1 VAFANKFGL
10 PVASG
15 NQAYRNYPMRD
26 PMHIGNFAMGAPYV
40 KAGVDLV
47 MMVGARDFG
56 GRLVPNSPEAP
67 DARIVRIG
75 LDMNSMGRNYATDLA
90 LVGDVREALKDLQAS
105 LDGML
110 TRQRLNNFGKA
121 RSGEVKGTA
130 SKMWEERDAA
140 LKANFG
146 KPLMHPDELTYLMA
160 KHAGNAMIVS
170 EVHSS
175 VARYDHFRFSHRPE
189 DPMWLSYTSN
199 GLGWGIGAATGAKL
213 AQPDRT
219 VICSIGDGAVMYCSS
234 ALWTQARYGVP
245 VLNVVW
251 TNRNYETVRQGFSRY
266 GGKMEASG
274 HYAGMYLGD
283 PDIDYVKLA
292 ESQGVKGEKANNQ
305 AEFEAAMKR
314 GIQATKNG
322 NPYLIDAAISR
333 TGGGADSTWHEGF
346 KLKPRMTG

>member
-1 VAFANKFGL
+1 
-10 PVASG
+10 
-15 NQAYRNYPMRD
+15 MRD
-26 PMHIGNFAMGAPYV
+26 PMHIGNFAMGTPYM

-47 MMVGARDFG
+47 LMVGARDFG
-56 GRLVPNSPEAP
+56 GRLVPGSPEAP

-90 LVGDVREALKDLQAS
+90 LVGDVKEAIKDLQAS
-105 LDGML
+105 LEAML
-110 TRQRLNNFGKA
+110 ARQRLNNFGKA
-121 RSGEVKGTA
+121 RGEEVKGIA

-234 ALWTQARYGVP
+234 ALWTQARYG
-245 VLNVVW
+245 
-251 TNRNYETVRQGFSRY
+251 
-266 GGKMEASG
+266 
-274 HYAGMYLGD
+274 D
-283 PDIDYVKLA
+283 PRA
-292 ESQGVKGEKANNQ
+292 ERRLDQPQLRDRAP
-305 AEFEAAMKR
+305 
-314 GIQATKNG
+314 GIQPLSEERWSRPSAT
-322 NPYLIDAAISR
+322 PACTSAIR
-333 TGGGADSTWHEGF
+333 ISTTSSSP
-346 KLKPRMTG
+346 KARA